1 MKFSR
6 SIIVGALASLVAT
19 TVSANPP
26 YGIFSATN
34 PTVTRFPVTLVTGQ
48 VGPESTPCGKDHRPL
63 SLVDA
68 TGKTVA
74 APFSVPLFNKFVL
87 TDVEWSAPMGGFG
100 ESALVTLDIS
110 APFPGQVDEK
120 LVRLYANRVTSDF
133 ASGSRSFAE
142 GPVFLSN
149 SVLCV
154 AASAMTLT
162 VGGPVHPTVQ
172 AHGYLV
178 EDAAIP

>member
-48 VGPESTPCGKDHRPL
+48 PVLENSPCGKENRTL

-68 TGKTVA
+68 TGNVVA
-74 APFSVPLFNKFVL
+74 HPFTVPLFNKFVL
-87 TDVEWSAPMGGFG
+87 TDVEWSAPVGSWG
-100 ESALVTLDIS
+100 ESILATLTIF
-110 APFPGQVDEK
+110 APFPGQALSKV
-120 LVRLYANRVTSDF
+120 VNVHANRVTTNF

-149 SVLCV
+149 SVVCV
-154 AASAMTLT
+154 YALAKIINDQEPLF
-162 VGGPVHPTVQ
+162 PTVEL
-172 AHGYLV
+172 HGYLV